1 MNAAS
6 LGVAFWN
13 APLEAIVEN
22 ENDGIYG
29 IYIELRDEFDEPYF
43 LPNNAVVVLTFK
55 VHY

>member
-1 MNAAS
+1 MNTAS
-6 LGVAFWN
+6 LGIGFWN
-13 APLEAIVEN
+13 PTLECVVEN

-43 LPNNAVVVLTFK
+43 LSNNAVVVLTFK